1 MNQNEYRNALDQLT
15 PDSGMKERIASSLR
29 AERRPVKRFPLRRGL
44 SVALAAAL
52 VLACTVMGA
61 LAVSPELRT
70 LVLSFFHLE
79 ETERVPET
87 ASPGVTQ
94 AEIGPVKAQYIR
106 LDGKRYSDGY
116 GVLFQVDRSEE
127 DAHVLAARFW
137 TVEDGEL
144 VTLECQTTALDL
156 TWKGEPVRDT
166 VYWCVTGDRAFCY
179 CDGAMV
185 ASDTDWTVRSIPG
198 RTDAVLLYIS
208 QGRQLDYRQYPLLLH
223 LDTGE
228 VEDILAGTGADELD
242 NAAGFDWSADLS
254 RVIINTN
261 DGLATYLC
269 DRSAGTLTEL
279 TPPGDAEEISAV
291 FAGEDALLLF
301 APTWTENAGYT
312 AMSCWAHDLSTGE
325 MTQTLADEPIYR
337 EEAPGAMFFGSRH
350 CVRVRADRSVSV
362 LDLLT
367 GTETP
372 VENFTLDELGTFSS
386 NPAGTK
392 LLYFVRDTGLKGLG
406 ISQIGVLDLEKGTFT
421 AFDREGYETL
431 REVSL
436 GWFDDSRVMIHATP
450 RDDSGTLSYLSETH
464 YFLLYEF

>member
-1 MNQNEYRNALDQLT
+1 MNREEYRSALDRLT
-15 PDSGMKERIASSLR
+15 PDSGLKERIEASLK
-29 AERRPVKRFPLRRGL
+29 AERRPVKTFPLRRGL

-52 VLACTVMGA
+52 VLACTMAGA

-87 ASPGVTQ
+87 AGPGLTQ

-127 DAHVLAARFW
+127 DARVLAVRFW
-137 TVEDGEL
+137 TVEGGEL
-144 VTLECQTTALDL
+144 VALECQTTALDL
-156 TWKGEPVRDT
+156 TWKGEPVQDT

-179 CDGAMV
+179 CDGPMV
-185 ASDTDWTVRSIPG
+185 ASDTGWTLRSIPG
-198 RTDAVLLYIS
+198 RTDAALLYIS
-208 QGRQLDYRQYPLLLH
+208 QGRQLDFRQYPLLLH
-223 LDTGE
+223 LETGE
-228 VEDILAGTGADELD
+228 VEDILAGTGVDKLD
-242 NAAGFDWSADLS
+242 NAAEFDWSADLS
-254 RVIINTN
+254 KVVVSTN
-261 DGLATYLC
+261 DGQFSYLC
-269 DRSAGTLTEL
+269 NRNAGTLTAL
-279 TPPGDAEEISAV
+279 TPPGDAEEVSAA

-312 AMSCWAHDLSTGE
+312 AGSCWAYDLTTGE
-325 MTQTLADEPIYR
+325 MTQTLAGEPIYR
-337 EEAPGAMFFGSRH
+337 EEGPGAMFFGNRH
-350 CVRVRADRSVSV
+350 CVRVREDHTVSV

-372 VENFTLDELGTFSS
+372 VENFTLDELGEFSS

-392 LLYFVRDTGLKGLG
+392 LLYYVRDAGLRGLG
-406 ISQIGVLDLEKGTFT
+406 IAQIGVLDLEQGTFT
-421 AFDREGYETL
+421 AFDRDGYETL

-436 GWFDDSRVMIHATP
+436 GWFDDDRILIHATP
-450 RDDSGTLSYLSETH
+450 QDDSGTHSYLSETH

>member
-1 MNQNEYRNALDQLT
+1 MNREEYRSALDQLT
-15 PDSGMKERIASSLR
+15 PDSGLKDRIAASLQT
-29 AERRPVKRFPLRRGL
+29 ERRPARVRPIRRGL

-52 VLACTVMGA
+52 VLACTMVGA

-79 ETERVPET
+79 ETEQVPQQT
-87 ASPGVTQ
+87 GPGVTQ
-94 AEIGPVKAQYIR
+94 AEIGPVKAQYIA
-106 LDGKRYSDGY
+106 LEGKRYSDGY

-127 DAHVLAARFW
+127 DASVLAVRFW
-137 TVEDGEL
+137 TVKDGEL
-144 VTLECQTTALDL
+144 AALECQTTALDL
-156 TWKGEPVRDT
+156 TWNGEAVQDT

-179 CDGAMV
+179 CDGPME
-185 ASDTDWTVRSIPG
+185 ASDTGWTVRGIPG
-198 RTDAVLLYIS
+198 RTDAALLYIS
-208 QGRQLDYRQYPLLLH
+208 QGRQLDFRQYPLLLH

-228 VEDILAGTGADELD
+228 VEDILAGTGVDELGS
-242 NAAGFDWSADLS
+242 AAEFDWSADLS

-269 DRSAGTLTEL
+269 DRNAGTLTEL
-279 TPPGDAEEISAV
+279 TPPGDAEEVSAA

-301 APTWTENAGYT
+301 TPTWTENAGYT
-312 AMSCWAHDLSTGE
+312 AGSCWTYDLTTGE
-325 MTQTLADEPIYR
+325 VTQTLAEEPIYR
-337 EEAPGAMFFGSRH
+337 EEGPGAMFFGNRH
-350 CVRVRADRSVSV
+350 CVRVREDHTVSV

-372 VENFTLDELGTFSS
+372 VENFTLDELGEFSS

-392 LLYFVRDTGLKGLG
+392 LLYYVRDAGLKGLG
-406 ISQIGVLDLEKGTFT
+406 IAQIGVLDLEQGTFT

-436 GWFDDSRVMIHATP
+436 GWFDDDRILIHAVS
-450 RDDSGTLSYLSETH
+450 RDDSGTLSYLSEAH
-464 YFLLYEF
+464 YFLLYQF